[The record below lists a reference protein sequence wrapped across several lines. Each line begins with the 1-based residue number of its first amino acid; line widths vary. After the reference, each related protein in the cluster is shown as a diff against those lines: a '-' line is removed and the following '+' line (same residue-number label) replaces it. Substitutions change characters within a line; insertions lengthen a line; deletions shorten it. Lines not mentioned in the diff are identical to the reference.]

1 MKRKE
6 VFQGHDGFQP
16 SFLRLVRLF
25 MGVKSELY
33 DFGQEH
39 RVHCYNEIGRLHF
52 GLLIV
57 DDRDGSI
64 WMTIAH
70 RDEGYDAAAGYDRI
84 ARCLILRQLSNFP
97 FGKTLFVLH
106 PYLRAR
112 TGWSRSL
119 IYRTYRGNFPQ
130 PRC

>member
-39 RVHCYNEIGRLHF
+39 
-52 GLLIV
+52 
-57 DDRDGSI
+57 
-64 WMTIAH
+64 
-70 RDEGYDAAAGYDRI
+70 
-84 ARCLILRQLSNFP
+84 
-97 FGKTLFVLH
+97 
-106 PYLRAR
+106 
-112 TGWSRSL
+112 
-119 IYRTYRGNFPQ
+119 
-130 PRC
+130 